1 MNTFTPILE
10 GILQRKF
17 DFPTNIIVA
26 YSVAIQYIVAQY
38 IKYHVSCILSLSNH
52 IITDYI

>member
-10 GILQRKF
+10 GILQRKV

-26 YSVAIQYIVAQY
+26 YSVAIQHHYTV
-38 IKYHVSCILSLSNH
+38 H
-52 IITDYI
+52 IISLIMHIILV